1 MCLASL
7 LLTVALIGDSDY
19 AGQTFKMVVEHI
31 HRQILDRGR
40 RRRHAK
46 TALDILHTLVK
57 KTTLPLVDASW
68 INGLLMSAS
77 RGNMGDDTFTSL
89 LRLSG
94 RRKEE
99 DATTDAE
106 PPSGQGCVRT
116 QVGETVPQSPRA
128 IVLPGAITPECTLF
142 IKISQNVQVCCKEDG
157 GWQDDAV
164 YGGLSAMRGIP
175 QLGSC
180 LPDGDSLGL
189 LYAAMEK
196 SQPFRVRKA
205 AYDVMLVAREGWL
218 RSAELRPALE
228 DPDFPRQLHK
238 IPIETGRSD
247 DQRSFLMMME
257 ILSEDTYWHSY
268 LRGAMDVWLPFRH
281 EGPAQVVRI
290 LTRVS
295 ELPLM
300 EYDSSNPPLDKLL
313 EQLVEDAWA
322 GVPGRSVTDLAADR
336 LEPLVEVTTQ
346 LKGLLFSETDRKV
359 VLGAVEQV
367 IPALE
372 RRRDGGYEGPGEDF
386 RNMVEAL
393 IGILQ
398 AAVPQSTGRRS
409 TYW

>member
-1 MCLASL
+1 M
-7 LLTVALIGDSDY
+7 LTAVLIGDSEY
-19 AGQTFKMVVEHI
+19 FGQTFKMVVEHI
-31 HRQILDRGR
+31 HGQILARG

-57 KTTLPLVDASW
+57 KTTIPLVDASW
-68 INGLLMSAS
+68 INGLLMRAS
-77 RGNMGDDTFTSL
+77 RGNMRDDTFTSF

-106 PPSGQGCVRT
+106 PPSGQGRVRT
-116 QVGETVPQSPRA
+116 QVGETVPQSPRE
-128 IVLPGAITPECTLF
+128 IMLPGAITPECSLF
-142 IKISQNVQVCCKEDG
+142 IKISHNVQACSKEDG

-180 LPDGDSLGL
+180 LPEGDSLGL

-196 SQPFRVRKA
+196 SQSFRVRKA

-228 DPDFPRQLHK
+228 VPDFPRQLHK
-238 IPIETGRSD
+238 IPTETGRSD

-257 ILSEDTYWHSY
+257 ILSEDSYWRSY
-268 LRGAMDVWLPFRH
+268 LRGAMDIWLPFRH

-300 EYDSSNPPLDKLL
+300 EYDGSNHPLDKLL

-322 GVPGRSVTDLAADR
+322 GVPGRPMMDLTADR

-346 LKGLLFSETDRKV
+346 LKELLFSEIDRKA

-372 RRRDGGYEGPGEDF
+372 RRRDEGYEGPGEDI
-386 RNMVEAL
+386 RNMLGAL
-393 IGILQ
+393 IRILQ
-398 AAVPQSTGRRS
+398 VPMQQASRLS